1 MARELSHEE
10 LEELLGAYALDAVS
24 GDERGQIERY
34 LERSPRARAEVA
46 ELRETA
52 ALLAHAGGDAPE
64 GLWDRIEQSLGAE
77 APRLRP
83 PSTPGVT
90 PLGRAGRR
98 GRVSA
103 AAAVAAV
110 AAAVTIV
117 ALSVQVVRQDDRL
130 DELTADA
137 GSDGVLGAAEAAS
150 RDPDAREVSLTS
162 NDGALEADLVYL
174 PDGTGYLSEDNLPK
188 LGSDRVYQLWALVGD
203 GPRAISAGVLGAD
216 PKVVAFRFS
225 GPVVGFSVTDEHE
238 PGEDQP
244 KGPAIVRGT
253 LGD

>member
-24 GDERGQIERY
+24 GDERRQIERY

-83 PSTPGVT
+83 PSSPGAT

-130 DELTADA
+130 DELTAD
-137 GSDGVLGAAEAAS
+137 GVLGAAEAAG

-174 PDGTGYLSEDNLPK
+174 PDGTGYLTDDNFPK
-188 LGSDRVYQLWALVGD
+188 LRSDRVYQLWALVGD

-225 GPVVGFSVTDEHE
+225 GPVTGFSVTDEHE
-238 PGEDQP
+238 PGGDQP